1 MSENGKKRGKEKK
14 WKKIKIKK
22 PKKIKKN
29 EFGLMKKEADFMF
42 SRKEEE
48 GGKFNGFWISQQQ
61 RRNQAG
67 RKRRT

>member
-1 MSENGKKRGKEKK
+1 M
-14 WKKIKIKK
+14 KIKK